1 MEEKRDKAA
10 QAGLGLGRRQQRDI
24 TQREENTV
32 QQAVQRGKNIQEH
45 KHTKPSASVNLH
57 QSHKTQASKPE
68 NTAQKTKKS
77 A

>member
-32 QQAVQRGKNIQEH
+32 QQAVQRGRKRY
-45 KHTKPSASVNLH
+45 KASF
-57 QSHKTQASKPE
+57 
-68 NTAQKTKKS
+68 TKKPVY
-77 A
+77 